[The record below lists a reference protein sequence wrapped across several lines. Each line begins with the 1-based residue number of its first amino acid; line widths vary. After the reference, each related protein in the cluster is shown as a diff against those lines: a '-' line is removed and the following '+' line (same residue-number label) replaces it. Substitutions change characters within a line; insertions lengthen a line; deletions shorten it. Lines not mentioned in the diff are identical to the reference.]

1 MVCVTP
7 CIYIYIF
14 VAQSLQRDCH
24 SSDDYYY
31 PFPSRLCLLVFMFV
45 NRPRPLVCLQ
55 IIVHGMDQFM
65 HTMGS
70 FLHIKGQKNVTFIW
84 FMLRN
89 LFPTLPSL
97 ATKTSFIL
105 LGLIQA
111 QRVRKIPCMPELS
124 VHYVCKLMYVVSV
137 KHTPFSLS
145 PMCVHN
151 SAAHHQWRSSLLCC

>member
-1 MVCVTP
+1 MSLP
-7 CIYIYIF
+7 ASIYI
-14 VAQSLQRDCH
+14 SLLPRV
-24 SSDDYYY
+24 
-31 PFPSRLCLLVFMFV
+31 FNVTVILLMTTTTLFLVDFAFLLV

-65 HTMGS
+65 YTMGS

-137 KHTPFSLS
+137 KHTPFSLL